1 MNYFVQRTCTEI
13 KTDEFTV
20 GRKGLSQVLEK
31 WGKTGAYVLLG
42 APGSGKTT
50 EFRQQAEQ
58 SGGCYVTARD
68 FRTFDDNAAW
78 HGSTLFIDALD
89 EIRAGSDDGRTPLDA
104 IRAKLAS
111 LGSPRFRLS
120 CREADWFGSND
131 RNHLATVSPD
141 QSVHVLHLDPLLEED
156 AKNILQQGFGF
167 EEPDAFI
174 RSAREMGVDG
184 LLFNPQS
191 LGMLARVVEDDNWP
205 STRTETF
212 KLACETLLRE
222 LNDEHH
228 IAEPEVAVTSGLM
241 RAAGELFAIQLL
253 TGAAGYERLHGQGTR
268 DFLAFEEI
276 PDAGSDE
283 LHRALRTRLFEA
295 PGGDRALP
303 AHRQIAEFVAAQ
315 YLAQRIINGLS
326 PRRILSLMTG
336 HDGEVVKDM
345 RGLCAWL
352 AALSLPSRADI
363 VSRDP
368 LGTVLYGDV
377 QGFSIDEKR
386 QTLNHLEQFTMD
398 NPRFVSE
405 IRMESRFGDLIF
417 PGLEDVFRDRTVDAK
432 RDDRRQSFVLLL
444 VEMFVHGKPLEG
456 VPPRLLDII
465 RDETWWPRI
474 RDRSI
479 DAFLRQ
485 RGDRANALTELKALA
500 QDVYSGE
507 VPDPNDDL
515 LGSLLDRLYPE
526 GLSESEVLG
535 YLRAPKRFDQILSYE
550 YFWGYLLAERSS
562 CVQMTRLLDNL
573 VEIRDRLSAEAKKH
587 EWREN
592 TVRRVPIVLLKEFL
606 KSCDEEPDPERLF
619 GWLGVAGWVDDRDVD
634 IGVDPRM
641 GGSIGAWIGDRPDLL
656 KSLMVLGLKHNIDTM
671 PHPNGF
677 AFDLLMHMERERRL
691 FNAPLPQDFA
701 SWCLD
706 QAVVTDNRMAAAWLM
721 HQVADAIHRSNGKEV
736 SEKAVE
742 ARITGDTFLQHELKE
757 RLDMLKTIEE
767 SKQEGQERP
776 AQRLMER
783 QLEWQE
789 LIRKYQ
795 TELNE
800 NRANLPL
807 LDKLGRAYLG
817 GYGHVVG
824 RTPREL
830 LSNLLGD
837 DEELV
842 ESALVGLSG
851 TVFREDLPSAEE
863 VIKLSV
869 QQRMHYLS
877 FPFLAGLDEI
887 FREKPGE
894 VVSLDD
900 HQLRLALALHYNLT
914 LWARFSE
921 NADGKPGWFAA
932 LLEAE
937 PKLVADILVQTTRS
951 WLHNGQ
957 SFSQQ
962 LYDLAHSADHKIVAG
977 HAALPILSAFPVRC
991 ADLQLSSLKP
1001 VLLAACLYCE
1011 RETLVRLI
1019 EKKLVS
1025 RSMNMA
1031 QRVYWL
1037 ATGLIV
1043 HPESFLTKLESYVA
1057 GNERR
1062 VRRLSEFYASLF
1074 DMPEELIQQLD
1085 VASLSLLIRV
1095 IGATHRPYLPD
1106 SDSDEGGRV
1115 TPGMEAADR
1124 VYGMIGQL
1132 ESDSSGEASEY
1143 LKRLSVNDTL
1153 IAWRSQLI
1161 DAISR
1166 QNAIRRDATFTYMGV
1181 TQVVDV
1187 LKNNAPAN
1195 AADLAALIMD
1205 QLGRTA
1211 RFIRDGNTSAWRS
1224 FWNVDS
1230 YNRPTSPKPENACR
1244 DVLLADLQRQL
1255 SPFGIDAQGEG
1266 SYSDDKRA
1274 DIRVSYVGF
1283 NIPVEIKKSCHK
1295 DLWSAVRKQLIAQY
1309 TRDPGA
1315 DGRGI
1320 YVVFWF
1326 GDTEHCRPTP
1336 GNDGIP
1342 TSAADLEQRLVDG
1355 LSAEERRKITICL
1368 IDVAKPHDSEPQ

>member
-1 MNYFVQRTCTEI
+1 
-13 KTDEFTV
+13 
-20 GRKGLSQVLEK
+20 
-31 WGKTGAYVLLG
+31 
-42 APGSGKTT
+42 
-50 EFRQQAEQ
+50 
-58 SGGCYVTARD
+58 
-68 FRTFDDNAAW
+68 
-78 HGSTLFIDALD
+78 
-89 EIRAGSDDGRTPLDA
+89 
-104 IRAKLAS
+104 
-111 LGSPRFRLS
+111 
-120 CREADWFGSND
+120 
-131 RNHLATVSPD
+131 
-141 QSVHVLHLDPLLEED
+141 
-156 AKNILQQGFGF
+156 
-167 EEPDAFI
+167 
-174 RSAREMGVDG
+174 
-184 LLFNPQS
+184 
-191 LGMLARVVEDDNWP
+191 
-205 STRTETF
+205 
-212 KLACETLLRE
+212 
-222 LNDEHH
+222 
-228 IAEPEVAVTSGLM
+228 
-241 RAAGELFAIQLL
+241 
-253 TGAAGYERLHGQGTR
+253 
-268 DFLAFEEI
+268 
-276 PDAGSDE
+276 
-283 LHRALRTRLFEA
+283 
-295 PGGDRALP
+295 
-303 AHRQIAEFVAAQ
+303 
-315 YLAQRIINGLS
+315 
-326 PRRILSLMTG
+326 
-336 HDGEVVKDM
+336 M

-352 AALSLPSRADI
+352 AALSQPSRAEI
-363 VSRDP
+363 VARDP

-386 QTLNHLEQFTMD
+386 LTLDHLEQYSMD
-398 NPRFVSE
+398 NPRFVRE

-417 PGLEDVFRDRTVDAK
+417 PGLEDVFRDRTMDAK

-474 RDRSI
+474 RDRAI

-573 VEIRDRLSAEAKKH
+573 VEIRDRLSIEAQKH
-587 EWREN
+587 GWREN
-592 TVRRVPIVLLKEFL
+592 TVQRVPTILLQQFL
-606 KSCDEEPDPERLF
+606 TSCDKEPDPDRLF
-619 GWLGVAGWVDDRDVD
+619 VWLGLAGWVDNRDLD
-634 IGVDPRM
+634 IGADLYK
-641 GGSIGAWIGDRPDLL
+641 GDGIGIGAWIGDRPDLL
-656 KSLMVLGLKHNIDTM
+656 KSLVALGLKHCIEKM
-671 PHPNGF
+671 AHSKGF
-677 AFDLLMHMERERRL
+677 AFDQLMHMDWERRL

-767 SKQEGQERP
+767 SRQEGQERP

-783 QLEWQE
+783 QSEWQE

-877 FPFLAGLDEI
+877 FPFLAGLEEI
-887 FREKPGE
+887 FREKPGGDIC
-894 VVSLDD
+894 LDNN
-900 HQLRLALALHYNLT
+900 QLRLALAMHYNVT
-914 LWARFSE
+914 VGARSSD

-937 PKLVADILVQTTRS
+937 PELVADILVQTTRS

-957 SFSQQ
+957 SFSQH
-962 LYDLAHSADHKIVAG
+962 LYDLAHSADQKIVAG
-977 HAALPILSAFPVRC
+977 LAALPILSAFPVRC
-991 ADLQLSSLKP
+991 AERQLSSLKP

-1011 RETLVRLI
+1011 RETLVELI
-1019 EKKLVS
+1019 ESKLAS
-1025 RSMNMA
+1025 RSMNVA
-1031 QRVYWL
+1031 QRIYWL

-1043 HPESFLTKLESYVA
+1043 RSELFLTRLESYVT

-1062 VRRLSEFYASLF
+1062 VWRLSEFFASRF
-1074 DMPEELIQQLD
+1074 DMPGVLIQQRD

-1095 IGATHRPYLPD
+1095 IGATHRPYLLD

-1124 VYGMIGQL
+1124 VHGLISQL
-1132 ESDSSGEASEY
+1132 ASDSSSKASEH

-1153 IAWRSQLI
+1153 GAWRPQLI
-1161 DAISR
+1161 DAVSR
-1166 QNAIRRDATFTYMGV
+1166 QNAIHRDATFTYVDV
-1181 TQVVDV
+1181 TQVVNV
-1187 LKNNAPAN
+1187 LNNNAPAN
-1195 AADLAALIMD
+1195 AADLAALTME
-1205 QLGRTA
+1205 QLEKIA
-1211 RFIRDGNTSAWRS
+1211 RFIRDGNTSAWRAY
-1224 FWNVDS
+1224 WNVDS

-1274 DIRVSYVGF
+1274 DIRVSYGGF